1 LSGWGQL
8 HLVANQDDVPRTN
21 AHRRGIRKRDLS
33 RLIDEQVIELLIE
46 FLSRE
51 KPSGPGDQIVS
62 ALRRFAVVGRILD
75 DRPVQK
81 LLFVRRLLDTP
92 EPEPTPCRDLLDL
105 LQQLI
110 DRLVRMR

>member
-1 LSGWGQL
+1 MTALERLRKL

-21 AHRRGIRKRDLS
+21 THGDGVGKRDLS

-46 FLSRE
+46 FLSGE
-51 KPSGPGDQIVS
+51 EPSGPGDQIVS
-62 ALRRFAVVGRILD
+62 ALRRFGVIGRILD

-81 LLFVRRLLDTP
+81 LLLVRRLFDTP
-92 EPEPTPCRDLLDL
+92 EPQSSICRSLLDL

-110 DRLVRMR
+110 